1 MPNNDSLKSELLNEY
16 KIFELNMSE
25 TKSTAAFA
33 NNSSGNGGQT
43 DFLVIGSGIAGLTY
57 ALKTAQ
63 DCPDKKVTI
72 FTKTYS
78 DETNTKYAQGGIAG
92 VWDADQ
98 DSFEKHIEDTLIAGD
113 GLCNQKVVEIVVR
126 EGVDR
131 IKEIIEWGAQFD
143 KEPDGDYKL
152 GKEGG
157 HSEYR
162 ILHHKDVTGKEME
175 RALLAAIAKQR
186 NIELV
191 SHCFVLDII
200 TQHHLG
206 YLVTKST
213 PDIECFGVYVLNL
226 QTNKIEKVLSSITL
240 LATGGNGQVY
250 RSTTNPAIATGDGVA
265 MVYRAKGRIENMEFI
280 QFHPTALY
288 EPGVRGQSFLITEA
302 VRGDGGILRNYDGEA
317 FMERYDE
324 RKDLAPRDIVAR
336 AIDNEMK
343 VNGTE
348 HVYLDCRHF
357 SKEKFVEHFP
367 NIYDKC
373 MSIGIDIS
381 KHMIPV
387 APAAHYSCG
396 GIKTDEWG
404 RTSIKNLYAAGECAS
419 TGLHGA
425 NRLASNSLLEAMVF
439 AHRAYKDAVANIN
452 NPSAL
457 MPGLNGNAIPNWK
470 ADGTNAPKE
479 MILITQSVKEMKLLM
494 SDYVGI
500 VRNNERLHRAMK
512 RLDLLFT
519 ETEELY
525 KRTIVSPQLCELRN
539 MITVAYLIVKSAEF
553 REESRGLHYNTDYPS
568 KSDMIQN
575 IVL

>member
-1 MPNNDSLKSELLNEY
+1 M
-16 KIFELNMSE
+16 
-25 TKSTAAFA
+25 
-33 NNSSGNGGQT
+33 QT

-57 ALKTAQ
+57 ALKVAQ
-63 DCPDKKVTI
+63 DCPDKTVTI
-72 FTKTYS
+72 LTKAQS

-92 VWDADQ
+92 VMDFDQ
-98 DSFEKHIEDTLIAGD
+98 DSFAKHIEDTLIAGD
-113 GLCNQKVVEIVVR
+113 GLCNRHIVEVVVK
-126 EGVDR
+126 EGVQR
-131 IKEIIEWGAQFD
+131 IREIIHWGAQFD

-157 HSEYR
+157 HSESR

-175 RALLAAIAKQR
+175 RTLLETIKKSS
-186 NIELV
+186 NIKLI

-213 PDIECFGVYVLNL
+213 PDIECYGVYILNL
-226 QTNKIEKVLSSITL
+226 STKRIEKITANITM
-240 LATGGNGQVY
+240 LAAGGNGQVY

-288 EPGVRGQSFLITEA
+288 EAGVRGQSFLITEA
-302 VRGDGGILRNYDGEA
+302 VRGDGAILRNSQGEA
-317 FMERYDE
+317 FMERYDS

-343 VNGTE
+343 INGTE
-348 HVYLDCRHF
+348 FVYLDCRHMDMD
-357 SKEKFVEHFP
+357 KFVDHFP
-367 NIYDKC
+367 NIHEKC
-373 MSIGIDIS
+373 LSVGINVAKD
-381 KHMIPV
+381 MIPV
-387 APAAHYSCG
+387 SPAAHYSCG
-396 GIKTDEWG
+396 GVKTDEWG

-439 AHRAYKDAVANIN
+439 AHRAYLDSVQGITKVANGSLSI
-452 NPSAL
+452 PDW
-457 MPGLNGNAIPNWK
+457 NAAGTTAPN
-470 ADGTNAPKE
+470 E
-479 MILITQSVKEMKLLM
+479 MILITQSLKEMKLLM

-500 VRNNERLHRAMK
+500 VRNNERLHRANK
-512 RLDLLFT
+512 RLDLLHE
-519 ETEELY
+519 ETEDLY
-525 KRTIVSPQLCELRN
+525 QRTEVSPQLCELRN

-553 REESRGLHYNTDYPS
+553 RKESRGLHFNTDYPGRS
-568 KSDMIQN
+568 EILQN
-575 IVL
+575 TIL

>member
-1 MPNNDSLKSELLNEY
+1 M
-16 KIFELNMSE
+16 
-25 TKSTAAFA
+25 
-33 NNSSGNGGQT
+33 QT

-57 ALKTAQ
+57 ALKVAQ
-63 DCPDKKVTI
+63 ECPDKKVTI
-72 FTKTYS
+72 FTKTNS

-92 VWDADQ
+92 VWDANH

-113 GLCNQKVVEIVVR
+113 GLCNRHTVEIVVK

-186 NIELV
+186 NIELI

-206 YLVTKST
+206 FLVTKST

-226 QTNKIEKVLSSITL
+226 QTNKIEKILSSITL

-302 VRGDGGILRNYDGEA
+302 VRGDGGILRNHNGEA
-317 FMERYDE
+317 FMEKYDG

-343 VNGTE
+343 VAGTE
-348 HVYLDCRHF
+348 NVFLDCRHF
-357 SKEKFVEHFP
+357 SKEKFIEHFP

-373 MSIGIDIS
+373 MSIGIDIT

-396 GIKTDEWG
+396 GIKTDEWA

-439 AHRAYKDAVANIN
+439 AHRAYKDSVININ
-452 NPSAL
+452 HPKTHTLGN
-457 MPGLNGNAIPNWK
+457 NGSSIPDWK
-470 ADGTNAPKE
+470 ADGTNIPKE
-479 MILITQSVKEMKLLM
+479 MILITQSVKELKLLM

-512 RLDLLFT
+512 RLDLLFA

-525 KRTIVSPQLCELRN
+525 KKTIVSPQLCELRN
-539 MITVAYLIVKSAEF
+539 MITVAYLVVKSAEF
-553 REESRGLHYNTDYPS
+553 RHESRGLHYNTDYPL
-568 KSDMIQN
+568 KSNMTQN

>member
-1 MPNNDSLKSELLNEY
+1 M
-16 KIFELNMSE
+16 
-25 TKSTAAFA
+25 
-33 NNSSGNGGQT
+33 QT

-57 ALKTAQ
+57 ALKVAQ
-63 DCPDKKVTI
+63 ECPDKKVTI
-72 FTKTYS
+72 LTKTQS

-92 VWDADQ
+92 VMDFDK

-113 GLCNQKVVEIVVR
+113 GLCNRHVVEIVVK

-131 IKEIIEWGAQFD
+131 IKEIINWGAQFD
-143 KEPDGDYKL
+143 KEPDGDFKL

-157 HSEYR
+157 HSEFR

-175 RALLAAIAKQR
+175 RALLEAIKR
-186 NIELV
+186 KPNIELI

-206 YLVTKST
+206 YLITKAT
-213 PDIECFGVYVLNL
+213 PDIECYGVYVLNL
-226 QTNKIEKVLSSITL
+226 ATNKIEKILSKITL

-250 RSTTNPAIATGDGVA
+250 RTTTNPSIATGDGVA

-288 EPGVRGQSFLITEA
+288 EPGVRGHSFLITEA
-302 VRGDGGILRNYDGEA
+302 VRGDGGILRNHNGEA
-317 FMERYDE
+317 FMERYDA

-343 VNGTE
+343 VAGTE
-348 HVYLDCRHF
+348 NVFLDCRHF

-367 NIYDKC
+367 NIYEKC
-373 MSIGIDIS
+373 LSIGIDIT
-381 KHMIPV
+381 KHLIPV

-404 RTSIKNLYAAGECAS
+404 RTSINNLYAAGECAS

-439 AHRAYKDAVANIN
+439 AHRAYIDAVKNIATKQYN
-452 NPSAL
+452 NQLPD
-457 MPGLNGNAIPNWK
+457 WK
-470 ADGTNAPKE
+470 ADGTSHPKE
-479 MILITQSVKEMKLLM
+479 MILITQSVKELKLLM

-500 VRNNERLHRAMK
+500 VRNNERLQRAMK
-512 RLDLLFT
+512 RLDLLFA

-525 KRTIVSPQLCELRN
+525 KKTNVSPQLCELRN
-539 MITVAYLIVKSAEF
+539 MITVAFLIVKSAEF
-553 REESRGLHYNTDYPS
+553 RHESRGLHFNTDYPG
-568 KSDMIQN
+568 KAEMIQN

>member
-1 MPNNDSLKSELLNEY
+1 M
-16 KIFELNMSE
+16 
-25 TKSTAAFA
+25 
-33 NNSSGNGGQT
+33 QT

-57 ALKTAQ
+57 ALKVAQ

-92 VWDADQ
+92 VWDAHQ

-113 GLCNQKVVEIVVR
+113 GLCNRHTVEIVVK

-131 IKEIIEWGAQFD
+131 IKEIIEWGARFD

-175 RALLAAIAKQR
+175 RALLDAIGRQN
-186 NIELV
+186 NIELI

-213 PDIECFGVYVLNL
+213 PDIECYGVYVLNL
-226 QTNKIEKVLSSITL
+226 QTSKIEKVLSSITL

-302 VRGDGGILRNYDGEA
+302 VRGDGGILRNHNGEA

-357 SKEKFVEHFP
+357 SKEKFTEHFP

-373 MSIGIDIS
+373 LSIGIDIT

-404 RTSIKNLYAAGECAS
+404 RTSVRNLYAAGECAS

-439 AHRAYKDAVANIN
+439 AHRAYKDAIAKIGQPQTHPLGVNG
-452 NPSAL
+452 SAV
-457 MPGLNGNAIPNWK
+457 PDWK

-479 MILITQSVKEMKLLM
+479 MILITQSVKELKLLM

-500 VRNNERLHRAMK
+500 VRNNERLLRAMK
-512 RLDLLFT
+512 RLDLLYE

-525 KRTIVSPQLCELRN
+525 KKTIVSPQLCELRN
-539 MITVAYLIVKSAEF
+539 MITVAYLIVKSAGF
-553 REESRGLHYNTDYPS
+553 RHESRGLHYNTDYPA
-568 KSDMIQN
+568 KSGMIQN